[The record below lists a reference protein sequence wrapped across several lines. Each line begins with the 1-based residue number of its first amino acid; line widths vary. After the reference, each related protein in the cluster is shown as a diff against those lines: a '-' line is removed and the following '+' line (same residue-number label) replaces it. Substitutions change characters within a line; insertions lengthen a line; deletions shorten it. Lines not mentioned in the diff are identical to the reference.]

1 MRAVSIIVYGL
12 RVRHGWRPDRLR
24 PDVGPRQVG
33 WRVTAVEGPAGAA
46 GADFCPEEAA
56 RLAPEA
62 IPFTATFEDPRF
74 PGMRFSDW
82 ANRGRDDD
90 ATGSPSGPC
99 RIVCR
104 AVVTVGGRTSPSKHS
119 IPH

>member
-1 MRAVSIIVYGL
+1 MRAVSIIVYACAM
-12 RVRHGWRPDRLR
+12 
-24 PDVGPRQVG
+24 VGGQTGSAPTLAQDKSVG
-33 WRVTAVEGPAGAA
+33 VVTAVEGPAGAA